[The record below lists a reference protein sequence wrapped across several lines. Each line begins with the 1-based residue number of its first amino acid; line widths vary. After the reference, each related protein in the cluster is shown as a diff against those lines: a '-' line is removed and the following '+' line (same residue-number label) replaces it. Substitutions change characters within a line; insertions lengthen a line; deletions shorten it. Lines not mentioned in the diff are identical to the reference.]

1 MSTSSVTVHHSV
13 ARSLMFCCCSC
24 HRSLAKAE
32 ILHKEKR
39 VKQAK
44 RTEMG
49 IVMFQRRFR
58 NWAVAK
64 QEQKWFYDLVGGMV
78 SASLC
83 FCFFFK

>member
-1 MSTSSVTVHHSV
+1 
-13 ARSLMFCCCSC
+13 
-24 HRSLAKAE
+24 
-32 ILHKEKR
+32 
-39 VKQAK
+39 
-44 RTEMG
+44 MG